1 VCLFLHIQIT
11 SNMKTEH
18 IRFILILITILV
30 NGKALIA
37 QKSETGNWWIYFG
50 NQAINKKWNWH
61 NEVQYRNYNFIGDM
75 QQLVLRTGIGY
86 NLSEN
91 NNNILL
97 GYGFFNSQNYLPNSD
112 IKTGTNEH
120 RIYQQFI
127 TRQSFGRF
135 FIQHRYRLEE
145 RFLPN
150 DFKMRFRYFLGLNV
164 PVNSKKMTAKTFYL
178 SAYDEI
184 FLNMSSPVFDRN
196 RLYGALGYVV
206 NKDIKIELGFMSQM
220 LEKTKRNQF
229 QVVVFNNIPFGRK

>member
-1 VCLFLHIQIT
+1 MRGENIRYFLII
-11 SNMKTEH
+11 
-18 IRFILILITILV
+18 ITILV
-30 NGKALIA
+30 NTTAILA
-37 QKSETGNWWIYFG
+37 QKSETGNWLIYFG

-61 NEVQYRNYNFIGDM
+61 NEVQYRNYNFLGDM
-75 QQLVLRTGIGY
+75 QQLVLRTGIGH

-120 RIYQQFI
+120 RIFQQFI
-127 TRQSFGRF
+127 TRQNFGRV

-150 DFKMRFRYFLGLNV
+150 DFKMRFRYLLGLNI
-164 PVNSKKMTAKTFYL
+164 PLNNKKMAAKTIYL
-178 SAYDEI
+178 SAYDEL
-184 FLNMSSPVFDRN
+184 FLNFSSPVFDRN

-206 NKDIKIELGFMSQM
+206 NKDIKLELGFMSQM

-229 QVVVFNNIPFGRK
+229 QIVVFNNLPFGRK